1 MGAGTDH
8 VNNLQVGLPGQLP
21 KKWERRLVSA
31 TVEDS
36 SNLAAVAEL
45 RFRDEHG
52 VFYGQNNIKIGTKVT
67 VRVRRGRAAPLL
79 LFQGEIVTLESQHDG
94 HGTFSVVRALD
105 LSHRLMRGQ
114 RVRGFVKQ
122 TPTMIARK
130 LAGAAGL
137 PIGRIDPFTRS
148 YDMVTQPNVS
158 DWDFLKMLAVDNE
171 AEVLM
176 ADGKFCFRASERAS
190 TAPGAGL
197 TAEQSPKVIEGGSNV
212 LSVRSTVTSVGQVPS
227 VTVRGWDPV
236 RKKSIKTRVPV
247 TDSTEIDI
255 KTTSPKAI
263 QPFGSGGAG
272 LNVTDVP
279 YETEAETRVV
289 ARAVAA
295 DVTAALAE
303 LEVGVRG
310 RPELRAGVP
319 MSLQKVGPEFDGKY
333 TITSS
338 RHVFAPG
345 SVYETWVTVSGRQDR
360 SMYGLA
366 GGSAAPA
373 RPVRVPGM
381 AIGIVTDTKVDADP
395 RQAGRAS
402 GRKNQGWVRLRFPWL
417 TDDAEY
423 QTDWVRTVQL
433 GGTGGGGVFSPEIND
448 EVLVGF
454 EQGLLDRP
462 YVIGGLYNGKD
473 APSPHQSDLIDPTT
487 GKVNRRSF
495 ANRAGDRVEL
505 LDSRL
510 NPKGI
515 RLATAKDKLV
525 VFLDRGNKKIV
536 VHADGRIEIDATG
549 AIEVRGRGIT
559 LDAGLG
565 DLTLKGRRV
574 EVAGALEANI
584 HAPIVKL
591 N

>member
-8 VNNLQVGLPGQLP
+8 VNNLQLGLPGQLP
-21 KKWERRLVSA
+21 RKWERRLVSA

-52 VFYGQNNIKIGTKVT
+52 VFYSENTVAIGTKVT
-67 VRVRRGRAAPLL
+67 VRVRRGRTASVL
-79 LFQGEIVTLESQHDG
+79 LFKGEVVTLESQHDG
-94 HGTFSVVRALD
+94 HGTFSVIRALD

-114 RVRGFVKQ
+114 RVRSFVKQ
-122 TPTMIARK
+122 TPSVIAQR
-130 LAGAAGL
+130 LAAAAGL
-137 PIGRIDPFTRS
+137 PIGKIDSFTRS
-148 YDMVTQPNVS
+148 YEMITQPNVS
-158 DWDFLKMLAVDNE
+158 DWEFLKMLAVDNE
-171 AEVLM
+171 AEV
-176 ADGKFCFRASERAS
+176 AVIDGKFYFRTSERAS
-190 TAPGAGL
+190 SAPGTGL
-197 TAEQSPKVIEGGSNV
+197 TADQSPKVIEAGNNV
-212 LSVRSTVTSVGQVPS
+212 LAVRSTVTSVGQIPT
-227 VTVRGWDPV
+227 VTVRGWDPA
-236 RKKSIKTRVPV
+236 RKKSIKTELTV
-247 TDSTEIDI
+247 TDSTELDI
-255 KTTSPKAI
+255 KTTPRKAI
-263 QPFGSGGAG
+263 QPFGGGGAG

-303 LEVGVRG
+303 VEVGVRG

-319 MSLQKVGPEFDGKY
+319 MTLKKIGAEFDGKY

-360 SMYGLA
+360 SVFGLA

-381 AIGIVTDTKVDADP
+381 AIGIVTDTKATAKD
-395 RQAGRAS
+395 R
-402 GRKNQGWVRLRFPWL
+402 NQGWVRLRFPWL
-417 TDDAEY
+417 TDDTEY

-433 GGTGGGGVFSPEIND
+433 GGVGGGGVFSPDIND

-473 APSPHQSDLIDPTT
+473 SPSPHQSDLIDGTT

-495 ANRAGDRVEL
+495 ANRAGDRMEM

-510 NPKGI
+510 NPRGI

-536 VHADGRIEIDATG
+536 VHADGKIEIDATG
-549 AIEVRGRGIT
+549 AIEVRGNGIT
-559 LDAGLG
+559 LDAGRG

-574 EVAGALEANI
+574 EVAGALEADI

>member
-8 VNNLQVGLPGQLP
+8 VNNLQIGLPGQLP

-31 TVEDS
+31 IVEDS

-52 VFYGQNNIKIGTKVT
+52 VFYGENGVAIGTKVT
-67 VRVRRGRAAPLL
+67 LRIKRGQQAAIL
-79 LFQGEIVTLESQHDG
+79 LFQGEVVTLESQHDG
-94 HGTFSVVRALD
+94 AGTFSVIRALD

-114 RVRGFVKQ
+114 RVRSFVKQ
-122 TPTMIARK
+122 TSSVIARK
-130 LAGAAGL
+130 LATSAGL
-137 PIGRIDPFTRS
+137 PIGTIDAFTRS
-148 YDMVTQPNVS
+148 YEMLTQPNVS

-171 AEVLM
+171 AEVAM
-176 ADGKFCFRASERAS
+176 VDGKFCFRASERAS
-190 TAPGAGL
+190 TAPGTGL
-197 TAEQSPKVIEGGSNV
+197 TAEQSPKVIEAGNNV
-212 LSVRSTVTSVGQVPS
+212 LSVRSTVTSVGQVPT

-236 RKKSIKTRVPV
+236 QKRSVKTELPV
-247 TDSTEIDI
+247 TASTELDV
-255 KTTSPKAI
+255 KTTPQTAI
-263 QPFGSGGAG
+263 AQFAAGGAG

-319 MSLQKVGPEFDGKY
+319 MTLKKVGPEFDGRY

-345 SVYETWVTVSGRQDR
+345 SVYETWVTVSARQDR
-360 SMYGLA
+360 SVFGLA
-366 GGSAAPA
+366 GGTAAPA

-395 RQAGRAS
+395 RQSGRAS

-433 GGTGGGGVFSPEIND
+433 GGVSGGGVFSPEIND

-473 APSPHQSDLIDPTT
+473 DPSPHQTDLIDGTT

-495 ANRAGDRVEL
+495 ANRSDDRIEL
-505 LDSRL
+505 LDARL
-510 NPKGI
+510 NPQGI

-536 VHADGRIEIDATG
+536 VHADGKIEIDATG
-549 AIEVRGRGIT
+549 SIEVRGNGIT
-559 LDAGLG
+559 LDAGRG

-574 EVAGALEANI
+574 EVAGLIEADI

>member
-8 VNNLQVGLPGQLP
+8 VNNLQLGLPGQLP
-21 KKWERRLVSA
+21 RKWERRLVSA

-52 VFYGQNNIKIGTKVT
+52 VFYAENGVAIGSKVT
-67 VRVRRGRAAPLL
+67 VRVRRGRTTSVL
-79 LFQGEIVTLESQHDG
+79 LFKGEVVTLESQHDG
-94 HGTFSVVRALD
+94 YGTFSVIRALD

-114 RVRGFVKQ
+114 RVRSFVKQ
-122 TPTMIARK
+122 TPTVIAQR

-137 PIGRIDPFTRS
+137 PIGKIDSFTRS
-148 YDMVTQPNVS
+148 YDMITQPNVS
-158 DWDFLKMLAVDNE
+158 DWEFLKMLAVDNE
-171 AEVLM
+171 AEV
-176 ADGKFCFRASERAS
+176 AVVDGKFYFRASERAS
-190 TAPGAGL
+190 TAPGTGL
-197 TAEQSPKVIEGGSNV
+197 TAEQSPKVIEAGNNV
-212 LSVRSTVTSVGQVPS
+212 LAVRSTVTSVGQVPA

-236 RKKSIKTRVPV
+236 QKKSVKTRLQV
-247 TDSTEIDI
+247 TDSAELDI
-255 KTTSPKAI
+255 KTTPRKAI
-263 QPFGSGGAG
+263 QPFGAGGAG

-319 MSLQKVGPEFDGKY
+319 MTLKKIGAEFDGKY

-366 GGSAAPA
+366 GGTGAPA

-395 RQAGRAS
+395 RQSGRAA

-433 GGTGGGGVFSPEIND
+433 GGVGGGGVFTPEIND

-473 APSPHQSDLIDPTT
+473 NPSPHQTDLIDGTT

-495 ANRAGDRVEL
+495 ANRADDRIEL

-525 VFLDRGNKKIV
+525 VFLDRGSKKIV
-536 VHADGRIEIDATG
+536 VHADGKIEIDATG
-549 AIEVRGRGIT
+549 SVEVRGNGIT
-559 LDAGLG
+559 LDAGRG
-565 DLTLKGRRV
+565 DLTLKGRRISVTGAV
-574 EVAGALEANI
+574 EADVR
-584 HAPIVKL
+584 APIVRL

>member
-8 VNNLQVGLPGQLP
+8 INNLQLGLPGQLP
-21 KKWERRLVSA
+21 RKWERRLVSA

-36 SNLAAVAEL
+36 VNLAAVAEL

-52 VFYGQNNIKIGTKVT
+52 VFYTENKVAIGNKVT
-67 VRVRRGRAAPLL
+67 VRVRRGRTTSVM
-79 LFQGEIVTLESQHDG
+79 LFKGEVVTLESQHDG
-94 HGTFSVVRALD
+94 HGTFSVIRALD

-114 RVRGFVKQ
+114 RVRSFVKQ
-122 TPTMIARK
+122 TPSVIARR

-137 PIGRIDPFTRS
+137 PIGKIDSFTRS
-148 YDMVTQPNVS
+148 YDMITQPNVS
-158 DWDFLKMLAVDNE
+158 DWEFLKMLAVDNE
-171 AEVLM
+171 AELAVI
-176 ADGKFCFRASERAS
+176 DGKFYFRTSARATS
-190 TAPGAGL
+190 APGTGL
-197 TAEQSPKVIEGGSNV
+197 TAEQSPKLIEAGTNV
-212 LSVRSTVTSVGQVPS
+212 LSVRSTVTSVGQVPA
-227 VTVRGWDPV
+227 VTVRGWDPA
-236 RKKSIKTRVPV
+236 RKQSVKTELPV
-247 TDSTEIDI
+247 TGSTELDI
-255 KTTSPKAI
+255 KTTPRKAI
-263 QPFGSGGAG
+263 QPFGTGGVG

-310 RPELRAGVP
+310 RPELRAGEP
-319 MSLQKVGPEFDGKY
+319 MTLKKIGTEFDGRY

-360 SMYGLA
+360 SVFGLA
-366 GGSAAPA
+366 GGAAAPA

-395 RQAGRAS
+395 RRAGRAA

-417 TDDAEY
+417 TDDSVY

-433 GGTGGGGVFSPEIND
+433 GGVGGGGVFCPEIND

-473 APSPHQSDLIDPTT
+473 NPSPHQTDLIDPTT

-495 ANRAGDRVEL
+495 ASRAGDRIEL
-505 LDSRL
+505 LDARL
-510 NPKGI
+510 NPRGI

-536 VHADGRIEIDATG
+536 VHADGKIEIDATG
-549 AIEVRGRGIT
+549 AVEVRGNGIT
-559 LDAGLG
+559 LDAGRG

-574 EVAGALEANI
+574 EVAGAIEADI

>member
-1 MGAGTDH
+1 MGVGTDH
-8 VNNLQVGLPGQLP
+8 VNNLQLGLPGQLP
-21 KKWERRLVSA
+21 RKWERRLVSA
-31 TVEDS
+31 SVEDS

-52 VFYGQNNIKIGTKVT
+52 VFYSENGIAIGTKVT
-67 VRVRRGRAAPLL
+67 LRVRRGRTASVL
-79 LFQGEIVTLESQHDG
+79 LFKGEVVTLESQHDG
-94 HGTFSVVRALD
+94 HGTFSVIRALD

-114 RVRGFVKQ
+114 RVRSFVKQ
-122 TPTMIARK
+122 TPSVIAKR

-137 PIGRIDPFTRS
+137 PIGKIDSFTRS
-148 YDMVTQPNVS
+148 YEMITQPNVS
-158 DWDFLKMLAVDNE
+158 DWEFLKMLAVDNE
-171 AEVLM
+171 AEV
-176 ADGKFCFRASERAS
+176 AVIDGKFYFRTSERAS
-190 TAPGAGL
+190 TAPGTGL
-197 TAEQSPKVIEGGSNV
+197 TAEQSPKVIEAGNNV
-212 LSVRSTVTSVGQVPS
+212 LAVRSTVTSVGQVPN
-227 VTVRGWDPV
+227 VTVRGWDPA
-236 RKKSIKTRVPV
+236 RKRSIKTELQV
-247 TDSTEIDI
+247 TDSTELDI
-255 KTTSPKAI
+255 KTTPRKAI

-303 LEVGVRG
+303 VEVGVRG

-319 MSLQKVGPEFDGKY
+319 MTLKKIGPEFDGKY
-333 TITSS
+333 TITAS

-360 SMYGLA
+360 SVFGLA
-366 GGSAAPA
+366 GGAGAPA
-373 RPVRVPGM
+373 RPVRVPGL
-381 AIGIVTDTKVDADP
+381 AIGIVTDTKADA
-395 RQAGRAS
+395 RR
-402 GRKNQGWVRLRFPWL
+402 RNQGLVRLRFPWL
-417 TDDAEY
+417 TDDTEY

-433 GGTGGGGVFSPEIND
+433 GGVAGGGVVSPDIND

-473 APSPHQSDLIDPTT
+473 SPSPHQSDLIDGTT

-495 ANRAGDRVEL
+495 ASRAGDRMEL

-510 NPKGI
+510 NPQGI

-536 VHADGRIEIDATG
+536 VHADGKIEIDATG
-549 AIEVRGRGIT
+549 SIEVRGNGIT
-559 LDAGLG
+559 LDAGRG

-574 EVAGALEANI
+574 EVAGALEADI